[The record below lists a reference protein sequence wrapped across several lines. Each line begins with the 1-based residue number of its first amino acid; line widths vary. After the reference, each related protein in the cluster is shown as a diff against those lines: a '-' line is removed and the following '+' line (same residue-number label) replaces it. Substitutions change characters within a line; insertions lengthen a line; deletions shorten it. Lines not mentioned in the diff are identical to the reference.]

1 MMCKGAS
8 GDYRKILVSV
18 SKRTFVTHTCSLA
31 SQLHYFCLVIGGIMA
46 PKDVH
51 ILTPGPYERVA
62 FHGKRDFVDVVKKL
76 ELGPFI

>member
-1 MMCKGAS
+1 
-8 GDYRKILVSV
+8 
-18 SKRTFVTHTCSLA
+18 
-31 SQLHYFCLVIGGIMA
+31 MA